1 VILSILRELVVK
13 QIVASFRVGVT
24 LVSVVLRYDLY
35 LRYRNPLNW
44 LSEAPLRVNKV
55 APVPSGPT
63 KVNGPSTLL
72 LAAAWNLTVVF
83 GGVFAVHENVVQ
95 EGEAP
100 VAGFA
105 SFDDE
110 TKSPLELKVPFR

>member
-13 QIVASFRVGVT
+13 QIVTSFTVGVT

-44 LSEAPLRVNKV
+44 LSEAPLRVKNV

-72 LAAAWNLTVVF
+72 LAATWNFTVVF
-83 GGVFAVHENVVQ
+83 EGVFAVHDSVVHD
-95 EGEAP
+95 GTAP

-110 TKSPLELKVPFR
+110 TKSPLESKEPFR